1 MDTFIPVFL
10 TLIGLSLIG
19 IAYLACTAPHGWEDD
34 QGFHFGVRGHS
45 AHNGRYTND

>member
-10 TLIGLSLIG
+10 TLIGLSLVG

-34 QGFHFGVRGHS
+34 QGFHLGVRGHS
-45 AHNGRYTND
+45 VHNGEVY

>member
-10 TLIGLSLIG
+10 TLIGFSLVA
-19 IAYLACTAPHGWEDD
+19 IAYLVCTSPLGWEDD

-45 AHNGRYTND
+45 VHGEVQ